1 MLKFFLSIKTYLW
14 VTGVSMGVFLIGSVY
29 IPRNLAVFSGINDMP
44 LLMWMSMNNDSLDKL
59 FWIYILIGLM
69 LLLWISALICS
80 LDAIIKR
87 TTWKGLIRVLS
98 PQVLHVS
105 IIFVLLGHG
114 ISAVAGYKQDVPMKI
129 NDTREIE
136 GFNMKISNMEFFK
149 NPGENSTR
157 WRVHLEIN
165 NDLHVIELG
174 KPAFYNGVGFFA
186 ESAQEKK
193 KKAIIGLIYDPGV
206 LWEIIGAVTFV
217 IGASGVF
224 FTRFNEKPCFNVQK
238 GE

>member
-1 MLKFFLSIKTYLW
+1 
-14 VTGVSMGVFLIGSVY
+14 MGVFLIGSFY
-29 IPRNLAVFSGINDMP
+29 IPQNLAVFSGINDMP
-44 LLMWMSMNNDSLDKL
+44 LLKWLSMNNDSLDKL
-59 FWIYILIGLM
+59 LWIYILTGLM
-69 LLLWISALICS
+69 MLLWISSLICS

-87 TTWKGLIRVLS
+87 TAWKGLIKVLS
-98 PQVLHVS
+98 PQVLHLS

-114 ISAVAGYKQDVPMKI
+114 ISAVTGYKQDVPMKI
-129 NDTREIE
+129 NETYETK
-136 GFNMKISNMEFFK
+136 GFNMKISDMKFFK

-165 NDLHVIELG
+165 NDMHVLELG

-193 KKAIIGLIYDPGV
+193 QKAIIGLIYDPGV

-224 FTRFNEKPCFNVQK
+224 FTRFNEKPYLKFRK
-238 GE
+238 GELDG